1 VTVLS
6 AVEEHA
12 RIFHGGGQL
21 AEERDAL
28 WIRALLASGRFAK
41 ARDRLSRFERRYPK
55 NAQINDFL
63 RAAGS
68 SSPVP

>member
-12 RIFHGGGQL
+12 RTFHGGGQL

-28 WIRALLASGRFAK
+28 WIKALLASGRLAQT
-41 ARDRLSRFERRYPK
+41 RDRLSRFERRYPQ
-55 NAQINDFL
+55 NAQIDDFR
-63 RAAGS
+63 RALGA
-68 SSPVP
+68 P